1 MTGTER
7 RAAAEKRPY
16 VGVILAAGAGSRMAP
31 FSDRYPK
38 PILPVC
44 NKPLIQYQIELMRSI
59 GIDEIVVLIGHRGF
73 EITKVLGDGR
83 QLGVRLRYVEQKKM
97 LGIAH
102 AVGCLERMI
111 DRPFL
116 LFLGDIFFEARDLS
130 PMFELFREQGGG
142 AVLATKEEN
151 DPEAIRRNFS
161 IALDER
167 GYVKRVVEKP
177 RYAKNKLKGVGL
189 YLFDLTMFDAIRRT
203 PRSAMRDEYEITD
216 AIQVLIDDGE
226 PVRPAAVID
235 DDVNVTSPSDVLAVN
250 LRHLAA
256 MGRSSLIGEDCRIHP
271 GAKIENSIVGSYVT
285 IDEPIEIRSSVIF
298 SESEVKTRHAIDH
311 AVVTPIATVR
321 CDPPM
326 PGDEANG

>member
-1 MTGTER
+1 MTLTR
-7 RAAAEKRPY
+7 LATDARPPF
-16 VGVILAAGAGSRMAP
+16 VGIILAAGAGSRMAP
-31 FSDRYPK
+31 FSEQYPK

-44 NKPLIQYQIELMRSI
+44 NKPLIQYQIELMRSM

-73 EITKVLGDGR
+73 EITKVFGDGR
-83 QLGVRLRYVEQKKM
+83 HLGVRLRYVEQRQM

-102 AVGCLERMI
+102 AVGCLERHI

-116 LFLGDIFFEARDLS
+116 LFLGDIFFEAKDLS

-142 AVLATKEEN
+142 AVLACKEED

-161 IALDER
+161 VALDER
-167 GYVKRVVEKP
+167 GYVRRVVEKP

-226 PVRPAAVID
+226 PVRAANVIA
-235 DDVNVTSPSDVLAVN
+235 DDVNVTSPADVLGVN
-250 LRHLAA
+250 LRHLAEL
-256 MGRSSLIGEDCRIHP
+256 GLDRLIGEECRIHED
-271 GAKIENSIVGSYVT
+271 AKIEHSIIGSYVT
-285 IDEPIEIRSSVIF
+285 IREPITIRNSVIF
-298 SESEVKTRHAIDH
+298 NESDVKTRHSIDH
-311 AVVTPIATVR
+311 AVVTPLATVR
-321 CDPPM
+321 CDPPL
-326 PGDEANG
+326 PEDEDDA